1 MAERPSADYNC
12 KQLELYAVCRLGLGS
27 YREHLTV
34 FGNFKGKYGTPAFGN
49 IFEAAINAAA
59 TLPDFQARDEKSETA
74 GIKLTKKGTECANKW
89 QDLKRYIADVN
100 DWEELQKPK
109 LEAAGSTLYRQAS
122 QGNWEVMKGLL
133 QTAKNFIDNNTAELQ
148 AGGNMPAGFSGQF
161 DTLKQDFEALY
172 DTFTDAEQDQSEETD
187 EKLEENNA
195 LYKTLIDFF
204 LDGQAIF
211 REKQATKER
220 FIFDHVLSIVR
231 GSQGKTRTVVVAAA
245 SHVSVDRVVKNSKI
259 VNTGTVTLWVAEGKV
274 ETQPQE
280 AVQVE
285 PESAIPVPNNSKE
298 ITIFNNDIETA
309 GECTVRV
316 TVD

>member
-27 YREHLTV
+27 YREYLAE
-34 FGNFKGKYGTPAFGN
+34 FGNFKGKYDEGWGN
-49 IFEAAINAAA
+49 DFETAINDAAK
-59 TLPDFQARDEKSETA
+59 LPDFQARDEKSETA
-74 GIKLTKKGTECANKW
+74 GIKLAKKGTECANKW

-100 DWEELQKPK
+100 DWADLQKPK

-133 QTAKNFIDNNTAELQ
+133 QTAKNFIDNNETELE
-148 AGGNMPAGFSGQF
+148 ADGNMPNSFKGQF
-161 DTLKQDFEALY
+161 DTLKQDFEAIY
-172 DTFTDAEQDQSEETD
+172 DVFTDAEQDQSEETD
-187 EKLEENNA
+187 EKIDENNA
-195 LYKTLIDFF
+195 LYKTLIDMF

-231 GSQGKTRTVVVAAA
+231 GSQGKTKTVAVAAA
-245 SHVSVDRVVKNSKI
+245 SHESVDRVVKNSKI
-259 VNTGTVTLWVAEGKV
+259 VNTGTVTLWVAEGNV
-274 ETQPQE
+274 ETQPQG

-285 PESAIPVPNNSKE
+285 PESDIPVPNNNKV
-298 ITIFNNDIETA
+298 ITIFNNDTETA